1 MVARIEESLVDKS
14 VTEERSRIP
23 PKNNLPTDR
32 VNMIYLLLLFIC
44 VGCLG
49 YSEANPLHKD
59 SSPYTLYK
67 DASQPITSRVADLV
81 SRMTLDELIAA
92 VAHKDGDTD
101 ADLRQVYGNTSIGG
115 VKITLFTVNGN
126 GPRETILARNAFQ
139 SFMIQNSR
147 LNIPVSVAHEGL
159 HSGSFF
165 GTVFPQ
171 PLLTACTWNDSLVE
185 KIGAVL
191 GDEARAYGVDNSW
204 SPVVNMWQD
213 DRFGR
218 FQVSR

>member
-44 VGCLG
+44 VSCLG
-49 YSEANPLHKD
+49 YSEAN

-67 DASQPITSRVADLV
+67 DASQPIPSRVADLV

-159 HSGSFF
+159 HSGAFF

-171 PLLTACTWNDSLVE
+171 PLLTACAWNDSLVE